1 VYEPAV
7 TFLIHANP
15 LYPGLLGQLY
25 QAQRLTPPHGY
36 VYCFAGSMCA
46 RGTLPGLYGMLR
58 ASVSTGDYEGESGHR
73 PDGVH
78 KLHEIAIDVLLAAML
93 ARKLRMSEVL
103 HLSAL

>member
-1 VYEPAV
+1 
-7 TFLIHANP
+7 
-15 LYPGLLGQLY
+15 
-25 QAQRLTPPHGY
+25 
-36 VYCFAGSMCA
+36 
-46 RGTLPGLYGMLR
+46 MLR